1 MAQHNIPKSVSEQE
15 AREVAEAAR
24 ESSWEKPSFLK
35 ELFLGKLRLD
45 LIHPFPELKGIDRPE
60 YQEFYR
66 KLQQLME
73 KVDSEEIDRSGKIP
87 PEIIHR
93 LAEMGAFGMKI
104 PKEYGGL
111 GLSLAEYNDA
121 LKLVS
126 SKDGN
131 LTALL
136 SAHQS
141 IGVPQPLMLFGT
153 AEQKKKYLPRIA
165 KGAVTAFALTETNVG
180 SDPANLATTV
190 EESPDGKYYILNGEK
205 LWCTNG
211 TIAEL
216 FVVMARHK
224 GERKISAFI
233 VDASWEGFEVVK
245 RLHFMGL
252 HALENAWLRFTN
264 VKIPKE
270 NLLWK
275 EGAGLK
281 LALITLNTGR
291 LALPAFSA
299 SVGKVCVEISRTWAN
314 ERVQWGQP
322 VGKHEAIAHMIADMT
337 AETFAMEAV
346 ADLSTSM
353 AENDF
358 DIRLEAAIGKMYN
371 TEMGWKIVDNTLQI
385 RGGRGYET
393 AASLE
398 SRGELPIPVER
409 MMRDYRINLIF
420 EGSSEI
426 MRLFIAREAVDKHLQ
441 VSGIMLDPKV
451 GFGKKLAALPKII
464 AFYAVWYPSLWLKWS
479 GWPRYSQ
486 FGRLAKHMR
495 FISRST
501 RKLARQVFHGMIRY
515 QARLE
520 KKQAFLFRLVEIG
533 AELFAM
539 AATISRAT
547 KMAKNGPQN
556 ATELA
561 DIFCMAATR
570 RVKRKFRDL
579 WSNDDD
585 VKYRLARKVL
595 DADYEWLEKGIV
607 GLQAIKKAQ
616 KQAAEKITEP
626 A

>member
-45 LIHPFPELKGIDRPE
+45 LVHPFPELKGINRPE

-73 KVDSEEIDRSGKIP
+73 EVDSEEIDRSGKIP
-87 PEIIHR
+87 PEIIRR

-111 GLSLAEYNDA
+111 GLTLAEYNDA

-153 AEQKKKYLPRIA
+153 DEQKKKYLPRIA

-180 SDPANLATTV
+180 SDPANLSTTV
-190 EESPDGKYYILNGEK
+190 EESADGKYYILNGEK

-224 GERKISAFI
+224 NDRKISAFI
-233 VDASWEGFEVVK
+233 VDASWKGFEVVK

-264 VKIPKE
+264 VKVPKE

-275 EGAGLK
+275 KGTGLK

-299 SVGKVCVEISRTWAN
+299 SVGKVCVEISRKWAN

-441 VSGIMLDPKV
+441 VSGIMLDPKA
-451 GFGKKLAALPKII
+451 GIGKKLAALPGIM

-486 FGRLAKHMR
+486 FGRLAGHMR

-539 AATISRAT
+539 TAAISRAT
-547 KMAKNGPQN
+547 KMAKSGPQN

-561 DIFCMAATR
+561 DLFCKAATR

-579 WSNDDD
+579 WLNDDD
-585 VKYRLARKVL
+585 AKYRLARNVL

-607 GLQAIKKAQ
+607 GLQAIEKMQ
-616 KQAAEKITEP
+616 KHAAEKVAEP